1 MLPAY
6 WQHARRKRRGSG
18 RAASYKLANQASSA
32 GVWRRESTKR
42 RARTSLPLCHACF
55 LRSLSLA
62 RPAALPAWVMQP
74 VATASL
80 FLGVMYRVHRAHL
93 SALGPR
99 APGAQALVAR
109 PKKPQ
114 PPTEGVFSTTPSTTP
129 STTTPTQAK
138 KGAITEFRTSWGGL
152 IFRLLAT
159 RSDRG
164 MPRAAK
170 ARKTSAEKQTKY
182 IGLVFPKKNTQN
194 WSRSVLRLLCT

>member
-1 MLPAY
+1 VTRAGSTSRCAGTSVSSSQTGTSRHMLPAY

-138 KGAITEFRTSWGGL
+138 KVPSPNFV
-152 IFRLLAT
+152 RL
-159 RSDRG
+159 G
-164 MPRAAK
+164 V
-170 ARKTSAEKQTKY
+170 
-182 IGLVFPKKNTQN
+182 G
-194 WSRSVLRLLCT
+194 